1 MIDPV
6 FTCDGHTFERMQ
18 IEKWLTANETSPL
31 TGMKLDSRTL
41 VPNVA
46 LRNSIDEYFGGHA
59 TEIAAT
65 LAMKEIELERE
76 IGASA
81 TKTVFEAR
89 WRGKRVAALK
99 MKADACKT
107 EAAVLTRLS
116 KHPSLIRVFGIANDG
131 SSGYDFLVT
140 EYAPLGS
147 LCNVLERFVEQGTFE
162 CAHHVAQRATSQ
174 KDNDS
179 VRRASG
185 DCVHLYSTAQHSTA
199 GGVFFCVGC
208 FFVCAFWPLSNG
220 CVALLRRHLGKE
232 ICFGVRMAIA
242 HQICEGMEAVS
253 VEGLIHRDLACRN
266 VLCHAIDPADPSLT
280 DVKVCDFGLARS
292 GSAVFGG
299 EEAPKVQWM
308 SPETIQRRQWTEKSD
323 VWAFGVTLWELFSG
337 GCVPWAELE
346 SDEEVCQMVVEGK
359 RLSKPKDC
367 PEPVYKVMQ
376 ACWQK
381 RTVDRPSFR
390 SLRIL
395 LRDAERDVSVEDA
408 LAARSDHKKEVK
420 PRRQPMAANHKE
432 TTEKIQE
439 GILRMRAVP
448 TEAKAQEDGARI
460 LANLAGTPYGR
471 SEIAKLGGIEV
482 LVETMN
488 HHVQARHV
496 QECAVAALSNLSA
509 GSSENQTKIAEADGI
524 KALLAAMKAHAG
536 KPLVQQYGA
545 TALRNLTLHNSV
557 NKVSIAREGGIEAL
571 IRAMQAHPKEATV
584 QQYAADALQNIAL
597 HNAANKVEIAGK
609 GGIPALVAAMRGH
622 ARESRVQ
629 QYCCFALA
637 NLAANNANNA
647 RLIADE
653 GAIPDI
659 IAAMGSHRGM
669 PGVQRYAASA
679 LKYLAGENAANQGR
693 IANEHGI
700 KALIDAMTTHRTNDA
715 VQQYAASALK
725 NLAANNPDNKTMIA
739 NDGGIG
745 ILLAGMRSHRMKPL
759 VQQHA
764 ASALQNL
771 AGNHAP
777 NKSRI
782 AQEGGIPLIV
792 AAMSNHPHESQVQRY
807 AASALKNL
815 SSDNSDNKLLIA
827 RDGGIEALIAAIVH
841 PKAEAEVQ
849 QYAAGAL
856 QNIAANN
863 AFTKAEVVRHGGVA
877 QLETIVLRLSST
889 ETTRSE
895 HDVKVALESALR
907 VMKS

>member
-1 MIDPV
+1 MTDPV
-6 FTCDGHTFERMQ
+6 FTCDGHTFERMP
-18 IEKWLTANETSPL
+18 IEKWLTANDTSPL

-76 IGASA
+76 IGSSA

-131 SSGYDFLVT
+131 STGYDFLVT

-147 LCNVLERFVEQGTFE
+147 LCTVLERFVEQG
-162 CAHHVAQRATSQ
+162 
-174 KDNDS
+174 
-179 VRRASG
+179 
-185 DCVHLYSTAQHSTA
+185 
-199 GGVFFCVGC
+199 
-208 FFVCAFWPLSNG
+208 
-220 CVALLRRHLGKE
+220 KE
-232 ICFGVRMAIA
+232 VCFGVRMAIA

-292 GSAVFGG
+292 GTAVFGG

-337 GCVPWAELE
+337 GCVPWAEYE
-346 SDEEVCQMVVEGK
+346 SDEKVCQMVVEGR

-381 RTVDRPSFR
+381 RTVDRPTFR

-408 LAARSDHKKEVK
+408 LAARSDQRKEVK
-420 PRRQPMAANHKE
+420 PRRQPVAANPKE
-432 TTEKIQE
+432 TTEKIQD
-439 GILRMRAVP
+439 GILRMRAVS
-448 TEAKAQEDGARI
+448 TDAKAQEDGARI

-488 HHVQARHV
+488 NHLQARHV

-509 GSSENQTKIAEADGI
+509 GSPENQTKIAEADGI
-524 KALLAAMKAHAG
+524 KALLAAMCAHAG

-557 NKVSIAREGGIEAL
+557 NKVSIAREGGIQAL

-597 HNAANKVEIAGK
+597 HNAANKVEIANK
-609 GGIPALVAAMRGH
+609 RGIPALVSAMRGH
-622 ARESRVQ
+622 KHESRVQ

-637 NLAANNANNA
+637 NLAANNADNA

-659 IAAMGSHRGM
+659 IAAMGFHRGM

-693 IANEHGI
+693 IADEHGI

-725 NLAANNPDNKTMIA
+725 NLAANNPANKTMIA

-771 AGNHAP
+771 AGNHAS

-792 AAMSNHPHESQVQRY
+792 AAMNNHPHESQVQRY

-827 RDGGIEALIAAIVH
+827 RDGGIEALISAIVH
-841 PKAEAEVQ
+841 EKAEAEVQ

-877 QLETIVLRLSST
+877 QLETIVDRLRSKPQPGPMN
-889 ETTRSE
+889 
-895 HDVKVALESALR
+895 DVKVALESALR